1 MQEDRPGHLTWWS
14 LRHQGLA
21 SRGPFVSCEGDLA
34 ILQIDKNTG
43 VGLGVHGTLTATG
56 LRVIAPGGL
65 SSLTATQ

>member
-1 MQEDRPGHLTWWS
+1 
-14 LRHQGLA
+14 
-21 SRGPFVSCEGDLA
+21 VSCEGDLA